1 MNKLNTTLLAILG
14 GINATLTM
22 FTPIILAV
30 LWIRVA
36 GLEIWTSYFFFT
48 IGLLATLFRAIQIG
62 FLKG

>member
-1 MNKLNTTLLAILG
+1 MNKLITIILAVLG
-14 GINATLTM
+14 GINVTINM

-36 GLEIWTSYFFFT
+36 GLNNWTSYLFF
-48 IGLLATLFRAIQIG
+48 GLGLFATLFRAIQVG